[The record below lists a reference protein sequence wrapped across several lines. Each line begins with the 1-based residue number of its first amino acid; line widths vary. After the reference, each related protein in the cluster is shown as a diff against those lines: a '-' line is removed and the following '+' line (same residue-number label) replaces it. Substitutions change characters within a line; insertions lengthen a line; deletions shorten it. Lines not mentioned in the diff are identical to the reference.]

1 MLTLWKD
8 IPYSEGILILGIILY
23 LLKTLNSDSLT
34 TSKVIFTIVL
44 PLTILTAGFRHT
56 GFLLPLTVTTILYIY
71 KYVNFRKSCV
81 FLISAVLFG
90 HFSLSLSS
98 IILNT
103 KNKTDY
109 KRLELFPYLIYGSY
123 IPWEKYLSNLSKNEK
138 ITIENNVG
146 KIASINDLTGISVMF
161 DKNKANLKASYPQI
175 KAFKK
180 EVIKAIFA
188 EPQAFL
194 GKLFDENIRL
204 LNGEGYVWDEG
215 FLPIKFSTRS
225 DSDNYFIN
233 AFRHEKASGD
243 FLPGRKLFNYLKSNT
258 IKKEDS
264 SLNFLFSAWPP
275 IITIIL
281 PLLLTLRQ
289 SSISIFSLFIG
300 FNFIGIF
307 LMPASIEFRYSFHL
321 ILSCVA
327 IPMLIGLDLQAK
339 RSLQSTPSHPQADQ
353 ALSPHHEA

>member
-1 MLTLWKD
+1 
-8 IPYSEGILILGIILY
+8 
-23 LLKTLNSDSLT
+23 
-34 TSKVIFTIVL
+34 
-44 PLTILTAGFRHT
+44 
-56 GFLLPLTVTTILYIY
+56 
-71 KYVNFRKSCV
+71 
-81 FLISAVLFG
+81 
-90 HFSLSLSS
+90 
-98 IILNT
+98 
-103 KNKTDY
+103 
-109 KRLELFPYLIYGSY
+109 
-123 IPWEKYLSNLSKNEK
+123 
-138 ITIENNVG
+138 VG

-243 FLPGRKLFNYLKSNT
+243 FLPGKKLFNYLKSNT